1 MRARK
6 FPLLAPAILLLA
18 ALSLAACIISTNST
32 EPIPEKAI
40 PLLLKILEDP
50 QPEQRRTA
58 AQSLGKIGRKSAVPA
73 LIKAVKDSDH
83 RVRREAAWSLGM
95 IGDDSEAT
103 RLSLISLLFDP
114 MPDVREAAAL
124 ALAQTGDANTGLSDL
139 QKRLFASSTGS
150 DTKRL
155 AAGALGGMAIHTSSA
170 VVSRLL
176 QDPDPIVRRWAVA
189 ALAEIADREAATP
202 LSLILKKDPNPGV
215 RIEAAFHLGK
225 IGNAAARVALKA
237 ALKDPDEHVRRL
249 AESALQ
255 DSGQEAS

>member
-6 FPLLAPAILLLA
+6 FPLLGAGILLLA
-18 ALSLAACIISTNST
+18 ALSLAACMSSTNYT
-32 EPIPEKAI
+32 DPVPEKVI

-58 AQSLGKIGRKSAVPA
+58 AQSLGKIGRKAAVPA

-95 IGDDSEAT
+95 IGDDSEAA

-114 MPDVREAAAL
+114 TQDVREAAAL

-139 QKRLFASSTGS
+139 QKRLFASDTGS

-155 AAGALGGMAIHTSSA
+155 AAAALGGMAIHASSA

-202 LSLILKKDPNPGV
+202 LCLILKKDPNPGV

-225 IGNAAARVALKA
+225 IGDTAARVALKA
-237 ALKDPDEHVRRL
+237 ALKDSDEHVRRL

-255 DSGQEAS
+255 ESGQEVS

>member
-1 MRARK
+1 VRARK
-6 FPLLAPAILLLA
+6 FPLLAQAMLLLA
-18 ALSLAACIISTNST
+18 ALSLAACIISTNYT
-32 EPIPEKAI
+32 EPIPEKVI
-40 PLLLKILEDP
+40 PLLLKVLEDP

-58 AQSLGKIGRKSAVPA
+58 AQSLGKIGRKAAVPA
-73 LIKAVKDSDH
+73 LIKAVNDSDY

-114 MPDVREAAAL
+114 TQDVLEAAAF
-124 ALAQTGDANTGLSDL
+124 ALAQTGNANTGLSAL
-139 QKRLFASSTGS
+139 QQRLFASGTDN

-155 AAGALGGMAIHTSSA
+155 AAAALGGMGVHAGKAI
-170 VVSRLL
+170 VSRLL

-189 ALAEIADREAATP
+189 ALVEIADHEAVTP

-225 IGNAAARVALKA
+225 IGDTAARVALKA
-237 ALKDPDEHVRRL
+237 ALKDSDEHVRRL

-255 DSGQEAS
+255 ESRQEAA

>member
-1 MRARK
+1 MRAQK
-6 FPLLAPAILLLA
+6 FPLLAACILLLTG
-18 ALSLAACIISTNST
+18 LSPAGCIISTNYT

-50 QPEQRRTA
+50 EPEQRRTA
-58 AQSLGKIGRKSAVPA
+58 AQSLGKIGRKAALPA

-83 RVRREAAWSLGM
+83 RVRREAAWALGM

-114 MPDVREAAAL
+114 TPDVREAAAL
-124 ALAQTGDANTGLSDL
+124 ALAQTGDANIGLSDL
-139 QKRLFASSTGS
+139 QQRLFASGTDN

-155 AAGALGGMAIHTSSA
+155 AAGALAGMANQAGDAI
-170 VVSRLL
+170 VRRLL
-176 QDPDPIVRRWAVA
+176 QDPDPMVRRWAVA
-189 ALAEIADREAATP
+189 ALAEIADNEAATP
-202 LSLILKKDPNPGV
+202 LSLLLKKDPDSGV

-225 IGNAAARVALKA
+225 IGDAAARVALKT

-255 DSGQEAS
+255 ESRQEAA

>member
-6 FPLLAPAILLLA
+6 FPLLHTAILLLV
-18 ALSLAACIISTNST
+18 ALSPAACIISTNST
-32 EPIPEKAI
+32 EPVPEKAI

-73 LIKAVKDSDH
+73 LIKAVKDSDP
-83 RVRREAAWSLGM
+83 RVRHEAAWSLGM

-103 RLSLISLLFDP
+103 RLSLIPLLFDP
-114 MPDVREAAAL
+114 TPDVREAAAF

-139 QKRLFASSTGS
+139 QKRLFASGTGS

-155 AAGALGGMAIHTSSA
+155 AAAALGGMAIHASSA

-189 ALAEIADREAATP
+189 ALAEIADREEATP

-225 IGNAAARVALKA
+225 IGDAAARVALKA

-255 DSGQEAS
+255 DSTQEAS

>member
-18 ALSLAACIISTNST
+18 ALSLAACIISTNHT
-32 EPIPEKAI
+32 EPVPEKVI

-58 AQSLGKIGRKSAVPA
+58 AQSLGKIGRKAAVPA

-95 IGDDSEAT
+95 IGDDSEAA

-139 QKRLFASSTGS
+139 QKRLFASGTGN

-155 AAGALGGMAIHTSSA
+155 AAGALGGMAIHASSA

-189 ALAEIADREAATP
+189 AFAEIADRDAATP
-202 LSLILKKDPNPGV
+202 LSLILKKDPNPDV

-225 IGNAAARVALKA
+225 IGDAAARAALKA